1 MMKKLLFSMALA
13 LLMVS
18 MPSFSKTSKKLFSYE
33 QAKEMGYIAPSDSVY
48 DKMYSVA
55 IYCIG
60 ADYENREFEHLASH
74 HKDWEEDILD
84 DCASYRTVMEVCR
97 FYFEQPVFW
106 KAVGS
111 QEWDAELQT
120 LIEYWLEFDPS
131 DKIIL
136 EYAKYD

>member
-1 MMKKLLFSMALA
+1 MKKLLFSMALA
-13 LLMVS
+13 LSMVS
-18 MPSFSKTSKKLFSYE
+18 MPSPLRAESKSLFSYE

-60 ADYENREFEHLASH
+60 ADYENREFEHLANH

-111 QEWDAELQT
+111 QEWDSELQT
-120 LIEYWLEFDPS
+120 LVEYWLEFDPS

-136 EYAKYD
+136 EYAKFD

>member
-1 MMKKLLFSMALA
+1 MKKLLFSMALA

-18 MPSFSKTSKKLFSYE
+18 MPSPLRAEGLFSYE

-60 ADYENREFEHLASH
+60 ADYENREFEHLANH

-111 QEWDAELQT
+111 QEWDSELQT
-120 LIEYWLEFDPS
+120 LVEYWLEFDPS

-136 EYAKYD
+136 EYAKFD